1 MISVSLHDILRL
13 SAASLQRNALRSVL
27 AALGIA
33 VGVAAVVAMVT
44 IGRGSQAKVGEQITQ
59 LGMQLLT
66 LRVGQDTRGGKGA
79 QIEAKPMTHAD
90 VEAVRGFQ
98 SELQAVAPIASA
110 PIRVVSRQAN
120 WVATVTGVDN
130 EFFAAR
136 RWDIASGRV
145 FSGQEIQAGRSVCII
160 GATVHDRLFGGAAAV
175 GETIRVKSVPC
186 EVIGILRLRG
196 QSGLSQD
203 DDNTVVMPLASYQRR
218 ILGARDVQAMLIL
231 VRQGID
237 TSHMKSRI
245 EELMRE
251 RRRVA
256 GGQDDNFHILE
267 MRQLAE
273 TMAGTSRTMTSL
285 LSAIAAISLLV
296 GGIGIMNIML
306 ASVADRTPEIGI
318 RLAIGALPLQ
328 ILAEVLAE
336 TVLLA
341 VAGGLTGILAGVGLA
356 AAAHVYLQIPLV
368 VDAAIVALAVAVS
381 AAIGIVFGYLPAA
394 KAARLDPVEAINRE

>member
-1 MISVSLHDILRL
+1 MPIPLHDILRL
-13 SAASLQRNALRSVL
+13 AAASLQRSALRSVL

-44 IGRGSQAKVGEQITQ
+44 IGRGSRAKVDAQITQ

-79 QIEAKPMTHAD
+79 QIEAKPMTQAD

-110 PIRVVSRQAN
+110 SVRVVSRQAN
-120 WVATVTGVDN
+120 WTAVVTGADN

-136 RWDIASGRV
+136 RWDLASGRV
-145 FSGQEIQAGRSVCII
+145 FSAQEIQAGRSACVV
-160 GATVHDRLFGGAAAV
+160 GATVRDRLFGDGVAV
-175 GETIRVKSVPC
+175 GEIIRVKSVPC
-186 EVIGILRLRG
+186 EVIGVLRQRG

-203 DDNTVVMPLASYQRR
+203 DDNIVVMPLASYQRR
-218 ILGARDVQAMLIL
+218 ILGTRDVQAMLIL

-256 GGQDDNFHILE
+256 GAQDDNFHVLE

-273 TMAGTSRTMTSL
+273 TMAGTSRTMTAL

-306 ASVADRTPEIGI
+306 ASVADRTPEIGV
-318 RLAIGALPLQ
+318 RLAIGALPRQ

-336 TVLLA
+336 AVLLA

-356 AAAHVYLQIPLV
+356 AVARLYLQIPLV
-368 VDAAIVALAVAVS
+368 VDPAVVLLAVAVS

-394 KAARLDPVEAINRE
+394 KAAQLNPAEAISRE

>member
-1 MISVSLHDILRL
+1 
-13 SAASLQRNALRSVL
+13 
-27 AALGIA
+27 
-33 VGVAAVVAMVT
+33 
-44 IGRGSQAKVGEQITQ
+44 
-59 LGMQLLT
+59 LLT
-66 LRVGQDTRGGKGA
+66 LRIGQDTRGGKGA
-79 QIEAKPMTHAD
+79 QIEAKPMTQAD

-110 PIRVVSRQAN
+110 SVRVVSRQAN
-120 WVATVTGVDN
+120 WVAVVTGADN

-136 RWDIASGRV
+136 RWDLASGRV
-145 FSGQEIQAGRSVCII
+145 FSAQEIQAGRSVCII
-160 GATVHDRLFGGAAAV
+160 GATVHDRLFGGGAAV
-175 GETIRVKSVPC
+175 GETIRVKSVLC
-186 EVIGILRLRG
+186 EVIGVLRLRG

-203 DDNTVVMPLASYQRR
+203 DDNTVVMPLAGYQRR

-231 VRQGID
+231 VRRGID

-251 RRRVA
+251 RRRIA
-256 GGQDDNFHILE
+256 GAQDDNFHVLE

-273 TMAGTSRTMTSL
+273 TMAGTSRTMTAL

-306 ASVADRTPEIGI
+306 ASVADRTAEIGV
-318 RLAIGALPLQ
+318 RLAIGALPRQ

-336 TVLLA
+336 AVLLA
-341 VAGGLTGILAGVGLA
+341 AAGGLTGILTGVGLA
-356 AAAHVYLQIPLV
+356 ALAHLYLQIPLV
-368 VDAAIVALAVAVS
+368 VDGAIVALAVAVS

-394 KAARLDPVEAINRE
+394 KAAQLDPAEAISRE